1 MEERQRNSVG
11 DSFPGELLHIATRYD
26 NIELLQQLLDE
37 QEKTHI
43 CSQDERG
50 RTAMHT
56 AAEMGSAR
64 CLKELADRGHPV
76 NMVSGPDDFCS
87 VSLHLQSW

>member
-1 MEERQRNSVG
+1 MEECQRDSVG
-11 DSFPGELLHIATRYD
+11 DSFPGELLHIAARYD

-37 QEKTHI
+37 QEKTNI

-56 AAEMGSAR
+56 AAEMGSTR
-64 CLKELADRGHPV
+64 CLKELVNRGLSV

-87 VSLHLQSW
+87 VR